1 MDNIAQRLGLVVH
14 WVGSLLTVLCIVS
27 SFIYN
32 KDELTHLI
40 GDSLYKSDV
49 DNCKI
54 FVKTIDRSTVKNG
67 DCFIQEDYTG
77 SRPLYDIAE
86 GYGYDNQYRVKRDI
100 EPSITQWILYS
111 VNTMFDRW
119 FLLIGIFCGW
129 LIRYILSGKIH
140 ILPWK

>member
-14 WVGSLLTVLCIVS
+14 WLGSLLTVLCIVS

-32 KDELTHLI
+32 IDELTHRI
-40 GDSLYKSDV
+40 EDSLHESDV
-49 DNCKI
+49 DMCKV
-54 FVKTIDRSTVKNG
+54 FRETKDRSAVKNG
-67 DCFIQEDYTG
+67 ECFIQYDYTG

-86 GYGYDNQYRVKRDI
+86 GWGYDNKYKVKRDI

-111 VNTMFDRW
+111 VNTMLDRW

-129 LIRYILSGKIH
+129 LIRFILVGKAH